1 MKTLIFV
8 GIGGAIGSILRYLT
22 GIYFQKMDTGNFPLA
37 TFIANAI
44 GCLLIG
50 LFMGY
55 LTKNNLVESQ
65 LKWFLV
71 TGFCGGFTTFS
82 TFGYENIQLVQQ
94 QQYLLALTYTLVS
107 VCVGITAVFL
117 GLWFTR

>member
-22 GIYFQKMDTGNFPLA
+22 GIYFQKMDSGNFPLA

-55 LTKNNLVESQ
+55 LTKNNLVDSQ

>member
-37 TFIANAI
+37 TFIANII

-55 LTKNNLVESQ
+55 LTKNNLVDTQ

-82 TFGYENIQLVQQ
+82 TFGFENIQLLQQ

-107 VCVGITAVFL
+107 VCVGITAVFF

>member
-22 GIYFQKMDTGNFPLA
+22 GIYFQKMDSGNFPLA

-55 LTKNNLVESQ
+55 LTKNNLVDSQ

-82 TFGYENIQLVQQ
+82 TFGFENIQLLQQ